1 MSALLI
7 IIFNFET
14 RRRKTDTDTARG
26 EGARR
31 KNGFKLSELGVCG
44 LRRERGTS
52 HSRVATAQG
61 RCLLISLA
69 SSDRSVGV
77 EHHAD
82 GAAHGAGRQVV
93 GESCLDHA
101 RMTVGAADLA
111 PDALVVGTSLF
122 VLSFVNEGDTLSV
135 VEQRRLGVVAA
146 LNLQERLLHELG
158 ALTALETGEHG
169 VLVQSIQRV

>member
-1 MSALLI
+1 M
-7 IIFNFET
+7 
-14 RRRKTDTDTARG
+14 
-26 EGARR
+26 
-31 KNGFKLSELGVCG
+31 
-44 LRRERGTS
+44 
-52 HSRVATAQG
+52 
-61 RCLLISLA
+61 
-69 SSDRSVGV
+69 
-77 EHHAD
+77 
-82 GAAHGAGRQVV
+82 
-93 GESCLDHA
+93 GESRLDHA
-101 RMTVGAADLA
+101 GLTVGAADLA

>member
-1 MSALLI
+1 
-7 IIFNFET
+7 
-14 RRRKTDTDTARG
+14 
-26 EGARR
+26 
-31 KNGFKLSELGVCG
+31 
-44 LRRERGTS
+44 
-52 HSRVATAQG
+52 
-61 RCLLISLA
+61 
-69 SSDRSVGV
+69 
-77 EHHAD
+77 
-82 GAAHGAGRQVV
+82 
-93 GESCLDHA
+93 
-101 RMTVGAADLA
+101 MTVGAADLA